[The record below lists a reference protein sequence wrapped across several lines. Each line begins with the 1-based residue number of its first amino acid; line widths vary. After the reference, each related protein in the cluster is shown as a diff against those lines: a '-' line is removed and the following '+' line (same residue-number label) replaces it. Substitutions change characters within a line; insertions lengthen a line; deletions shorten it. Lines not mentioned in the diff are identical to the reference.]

1 MSRLSREGILKLV
14 NLPSKSIFK
23 FSNFQIALLI
33 KYITSKPLWVNI
45 LAGIGLVLI
54 LMLLFFASLSW
65 LTGFGK
71 IEKVPLVTGQN
82 VVAAKKLLEDKGFD
96 VVIQDSI
103 YIDSVAKQAV
113 IRQIPEADAT
123 VKSGRT
129 IYLTINRTVPPQVEM
144 PNLAGFSIKSA
155 EMYLQSMGLRMGEI
169 SYKPDIAR
177 NSVLEQ
183 LMNGVPIK
191 PGTKI
196 PLGSVIGFVLGSGE
210 GGGEMDV
217 PNLVGLTL
225 GEARSLLLSSNI
237 NIGSIIALGAIQDS
251 AASFVVRQTPDILTD
266 SIGPS
271 GLRLPN
277 KIRQGQV
284 MDVYISITA
293 PPPQKD
299 SAILPPK
306 N

>member
-1 MSRLSREGILKLV
+1 MTLLS
-14 NLPSKSIFK
+14 
-23 FSNFQIALLI
+23 

-45 LAGIGLVLI
+45 LAGLGLVIVL
-54 LMLLFFASLSW
+54 LLLFFGSLSW

-71 IEKVPLVTGQN
+71 IEKVPSVTGQN

-103 YIDSVAKQAV
+103 YVDTVAKQAV
-113 IRQIPEADAT
+113 IRQSPEADAT

-129 IYLTINRTVPPQVEM
+129 IYLTINRTIPPQVEM

-155 EMYLQSMGLRMGEI
+155 EMYLQSLGLKLGEV
-169 SYKPDIAR
+169 SFKPDIAR

-183 LMNGVPIK
+183 LFNDEPIK

-196 PLGSVIGFVLGSGE
+196 PIGSVISFVLGSGA
-210 GGGEMDV
+210 GGGEINV
-217 PNLVGLTL
+217 PNLVGMTL
-225 GEARSLLLSSNI
+225 DEARTYLGTMSI
-237 NIGSIIALGAIQDS
+237 TIGSIVGMGSIKDS
-251 AASFVVRQTPDILTD
+251 ATSFVIRQTPDVLTD
-266 SIGPS
+266 SLGTD
-271 GLRLPN
+271 GLRIPG

-284 MDVYISITA
+284 MDIYISSTA
-293 PPPQKD
+293 PSPGDTARQ
-299 SAILPPK
+299 IPK